1 MLAGIL
7 AAHYST
13 AIMNIDFQELPK
25 TIRLDGVSNVRDIGG
40 WPTWDGGTVKFG
52 RVFRS
57 AALTALT
64 NKDQQRLSEIGL
76 RTICDLRG
84 RRESARAPSRLAIL
98 APKLHALPIEPSI
111 GASLRDLRRSSQ
123 FSGENV
129 MDVLR
134 NAYVAYALEW
144 SHRYRA
150 MFALL
155 LQEEPLPLLFHCSA
169 GKDRTG
175 FGAALLL
182 RTLGVPWEAVR
193 ADYLATNRLWDG
205 DPVLAAELPPDV
217 AAVMLSAHESWL
229 AAAFDAIRG
238 TYGSFE
244 CYLQERIGIDTA
256 ARVRLRALLVE

>member
-1 MLAGIL
+1 
-7 AAHYST
+7 
-13 AIMNIDFQELPK
+13 MNTDPQELPK
-25 TIRLDGVSNVRDIGG
+25 TIRLDGASNVRDIGG
-40 WPTWDGGTVKFG
+40 WPTRDGGTVKFG

-57 AALTALT
+57 AALTDLT
-64 NKDQQRLSEIGL
+64 DKDQLRLSEIGL

-84 RRESARAPSRLAIL
+84 TRESAQAPSRLTIL
-98 APKLHALPIEPSI
+98 APRLHPLPIEPSI
-111 GASLRDLRRSSQ
+111 GASLRDLRRNSQ

-129 MDVLR
+129 MEVLR
-134 NAYVAYALEW
+134 TAYVAYALEW

-182 RTLGVPWEAVR
+182 QTLGVPWEAVR
-193 ADYLATNRLWDG
+193 EDYLATNRLWGG

-238 TYGSFE
+238 TFGSFE
-244 CYLQERIGIDTA
+244 SYLQERIGIDAA